1 MESKPQENTIRA
13 PLFFAV
19 SAWYNLATFSQA
31 FDRLWITGI
40 CHDQWQVCSKA
51 QFISHRLEFFS
62 TAPGNRPRHV
72 AVHTV
77 LFFQVFGDQFAR
89 VAGGAVDDD
98 SQFSV
103 FTHNDFPL

>member
-1 MESKPQENTIRA
+1 
-13 PLFFAV
+13 
-19 SAWYNLATFSQA
+19 
-31 FDRLWITGI
+31 
-40 CHDQWQVCSKA
+40 
-51 QFISHRLEFFS
+51 
-62 TAPGNRPRHV
+62 
-72 AVHTV
+72 